1 MFRILSRE
9 FNDFLYLSYM
19 CSQGEEA
26 GDGIYITW
34 GFLFIKSRQKSYLA
48 RIDPYNYGCFYTPTL
63 LMLKEQRIP
72 LLLQLT
78 NQ

>member
-1 MFRILSRE
+1 IMFRILSRE

-48 RIDPYNYGCFYTPTL
+48 RIDPY
-63 LMLKEQRIP
+63 
-72 LLLQLT
+72 QLWMSST
-78 NQ
+78 RVEINIS